1 MPLFLGS
8 QCGSPSVRF
17 PSQGLNWYRQTVCVL
32 IWLCFALFKPWKN
45 VPWLVW
51 CLCFDKRLNCAENH
65 ASPEPFLRVTWE
77 AVIQA
82 IVLSLAQIKLFSIP
96 IVDFK
101 HASKVTSVVFDS
113 LWPHGLYVVHQAP
126 LSMGFSRQEY
136 WSELPC
142 PPPGNLPNQIE
153 PKSPALLADSLLL
166 SHQGRSP
173 GASWHSPKI
182 K

>member
-8 QCGSPSVRF
+8 QCGSLSVGF

-32 IWLCFALFKPWKN
+32 IWFCFALFKPWKN

-51 CLCFDKRLNCAENH
+51 WSLFWQESKLCWKSCFSRAVPQSYLGGCH
-65 ASPEPFLRVTWE
+65 PGYSPQFG
-77 AVIQA
+77 
-82 IVLSLAQIKLFSIP
+82 FSIP

-101 HASKVTSVVFDS
+101 HVSKVTSVVFDS
-113 LWPHGLYVVHQAP
+113 LWPHGLYVAHQTP

-153 PKSPALLADSLLL
+153 PKSPALQADSLLL

-173 GASWHSPKI
+173 GASWHSQKI